1 MAIYSVLRSPGA
13 NYDMKYCVGLNGEPM
28 TNPTHSVLAAEQ
40 AKKICETYSLQGQY
54 SINSA
59 IQDRLREKGKSRRRE
74 AQQRK
79 TRRSVR
85 GENT

>member
-40 AKKICETYSLQGQY
+40 AKKYARHTAYRVNTLSTCYS
-54 SINSA
+54 
-59 IQDRLREKGKSRRRE
+59 R
-74 AQQRK
+74 
-79 TRRSVR
+79 
-85 GENT
+85 

>member
-40 AKKICETYSLQGQY
+40 ARTICETYSLQGQY
-54 SINSA
+54 SINSLFRIDCERKA
-59 IQDRLREKGKSRRRE
+59 KAEGEKLNKE
-74 AQQRK
+74 K
-79 TRRSVR
+79 LEDPY
-85 GENT
+85 GEKA